1 MEEFYTIG
9 DASEIVGLPASTIRF
24 YEKNGLLPNM
34 RRNSN
39 GIRMFT
45 DEDIKWIRFLEK
57 LKIGGMSIREM
68 REYVK
73 LSGQGDSTLK
83 ERQRIVCDRRAHQG
97 ASAGTRYHQLQML
110 VL

>member
-1 MEEFYTIG
+1 
-9 DASEIVGLPASTIRF
+9 
-24 YEKNGLLPNM
+24 
-34 RRNSN
+34 
-39 GIRMFT
+39 MFT

-83 ERQRIVCDRRAHQG
+83 ERQRIVCDRRALLEEHI
-97 ASAGTRYHQLQML
+97 RELQLALDIISYKCWFYDRAVEFGSEQAVSDIPFEELPEDIQRIKTLCDM
-110 VL
+110 VS